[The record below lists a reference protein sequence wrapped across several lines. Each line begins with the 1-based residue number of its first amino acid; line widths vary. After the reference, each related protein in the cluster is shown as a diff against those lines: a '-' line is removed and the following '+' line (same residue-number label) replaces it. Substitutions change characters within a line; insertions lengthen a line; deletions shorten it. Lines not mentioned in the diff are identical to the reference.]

1 MDLDDLKQE
10 LEEIDRRLARLP
22 QGQVVVRKSRG
33 QERAW
38 RLWKDGSKDRFE
50 LLGEVDGDEHLRMVS
65 MLQERRDLSRRRRVV
80 AKLLL

>member
-1 MDLDDLKQE
+1 MVLDDLKQE

-22 QGQVVVRKSRG
+22 QGQVVVRKSCG

-38 RLWKDGSKDRFE
+38 RLWKEGPKDRFE
-50 LLGEVDGDEHLRMVS
+50 PLGEVGGEEHRRVAA